1 MSQPHGGGCV
11 WKEFVFTA
19 SLLAWW
25 TAHQAWAALLIE
37 KIPEVPQ
44 EGQDILLSVHG
55 VPGAIQDFNWYQGE
69 ETDGGTMIFSYI
81 PGLQRPQRDGNAMKG
96 RNIIGFPNGSLLLRQ
111 AKPKD
116 SGTYQVGITINPA
129 WIMRVKTELRVTE
142 KGVNTTSPIPKHQDP
157 VDSSSPM
164 NSGITVAI
172 VIGCLGLGV
181 LVVGSGL
188 VYLLVTRSWKIKSPG
203 ATTAKPDLGRHMC
216 HKHKADSSNIYEVIH
231 SPSILITPANDKGSG
246 SPNLTTSVVRVSL
259 PSFPTHVPRLTLL
272 CRDLSNFPSTFP
284 DETSAHKSQPREEG
298 GAELIMLILQ
308 METGS
313 HLLICW
319 AQAKGEIRTPQPE
332 AHSLPI
338 KGLSSFL
345 GKLGRG

>member
-11 WKEFVFTA
+11 WKEFVFTGGWDYRLQDLPSASLTA

-203 ATTAKPDLGRHMC
+203 YSSALLLSLSFPSAPLIGSM
-216 HKHKADSSNIYEVIH
+216 DSSNIYEVIH

-246 SPNLTTSVVRVSL
+246 SPNLTTSVEL
-259 PSFPTHVPRLTLL
+259 QDPDPAPYCQLTPT
-272 CRDLSNFPSTFP
+272 
-284 DETSAHKSQPREEG
+284 A
-298 GAELIMLILQ
+298 
-308 METGS
+308 
-313 HLLICW
+313 
-319 AQAKGEIRTPQPE
+319 
-332 AHSLPI
+332 
-338 KGLSSFL
+338 
-345 GKLGRG
+345 